1 MPQKTYQNYELT
13 EKPIGIK
20 EQAQKIH
27 EIELDRYFTGP
38 DLDLIRNDEIAP
50 ELCPAVNTPIEVQD
64 LRKIERAEKVDIQ
77 EWIDTAVEVLPE
89 ISEEIQM
96 IRDEMAPVE
105 TNIIL
110 NHSQTQI

>member
-1 MPQKTYQNYELT
+1 M
-13 EKPIGIK
+13 
-20 EQAQKIH
+20 
-27 EIELDRYFTGP
+27 
-38 DLDLIRNDEIAP
+38 
-50 ELCPAVNTPIEVQD
+50 QD

-110 NHSQTQI
+110 NHS